1 MKLTRLLSA
10 LLLNLI
16 LIGSVWAAT
25 LPDAGQI
32 KQEIKQVEANKDA
45 PGQKEILEAY
55 QGALNWLN
63 ERSESLTRSQQYR
76 KSIDDFPKL
85 TKSLRAQLES
95 ESTAPQP
102 LQAGLTIAELEQLSI
117 QTNSRLLELNRQLL
131 QEQDRTR
138 EITNSLSQLP
148 AQLAATRKTLN
159 DLERRLPDQNQSSA
173 LAIAKLAQLQAE
185 AAFNK
190 AKVDELELEQLSAS
204 NRQEISRL
212 QAEILKAQ
220 QTKTDTLLQ
229 LINAQLNQQRQQES
243 RQTLE
248 HTTQLAEQHGD
259 LPLSVRKL
267 LQENHNCRKCS
278 AGRRRKWTKYPP
290 SSAKLL
296 AKSFRYAK
304 RSPL

>member
-229 LINAQLNQQRQQES
+229 LINAQLNQQRQQKAARRWSTRLSWQSSTATCRCPSES
-243 RQTLE
+243 CC
-248 HTTQLAEQHGD
+248 
-259 LPLSVRKL
+259 RKAR
-267 LQENHNCRKCS
+267 NCRKCS